1 MKKTFQA
8 MHCLTDLQ
16 REVLTLRFGEDLS
29 IKETAELMG
38 RSIQAV
44 KFLQVSALR
53 ALRRQL
59 RMDEDI
65 NNR

>member
-1 MKKTFQA
+1 
-8 MHCLTDLQ
+8 MHYLTDLQ

-38 RSIQAV
+38 RSTPAV

-59 RMDEDI
+59 RTNEGI
-65 NNR
+65 NNL